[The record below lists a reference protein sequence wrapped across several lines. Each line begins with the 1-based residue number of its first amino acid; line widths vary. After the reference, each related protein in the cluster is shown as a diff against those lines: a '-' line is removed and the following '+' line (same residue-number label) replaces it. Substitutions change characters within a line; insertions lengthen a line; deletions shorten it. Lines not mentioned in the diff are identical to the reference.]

1 MRQYNNDIANY
12 IEKVI
17 IPYTLVFLII
27 KTNNKKYFYSYYKY
41 IIKLF
46 NIKNPNYKIIRTIT
60 KNLLKNKYN
69 III

>member
-1 MRQYNNDIANY
+1 MIEYNNDIANY

-17 IPYTLVFLII
+17 IPYTLAFLIV
-27 KTNNKKYFYSYYKY
+27 KNNNKFNFYLYYKY

-46 NIKNPNYKIIRTIT
+46 NIKNPNYKLIRTIT
-60 KNLLKNKYN
+60 KNILKIKYN